1 MTPRAQVRRLG
12 IAAALWALPL
22 SMSCA
27 STEPPRLPPVEPRF
41 VVEDLR
47 QRAEQLWEHC
57 KLLPDEPRSRE
68 VMYRALPAPQLQA
81 FFKEYFAG
89 VDALYDER
97 TVAEALRHFE
107 RAYLILPLPEVL
119 REQAR
124 AYAMLGDHA
133 MSAIYY
139 ERYGLAE
146 GVSHGQCQRA
156 QLDML
161 RHVTFLAEERSE
173 YERRR

>member
-1 MTPRAQVRRLG
+1 MTPRALMRRTCVT
-12 IAAALWALPL
+12 AALWALPL
-22 SMSCA
+22 YVSCA
-27 STEPPRLPPVEPRF
+27 SPEPPRLPPVEPRF
-41 VVEDLR
+41 VIEDLR

-57 KLLPDEPRSRE
+57 GLLPDEPMSRE
-68 VMYRALPAPQLQA
+68 AMYRALPAPQLQA
-81 FFKEYFAG
+81 FFQEYFAG
-89 VDALYDER
+89 TDALYDER

-146 GVSHGQCQRA
+146 GVSHAQCQRA

-161 RHVTFLAEERSE
+161 RHVTFLADERSDF
-173 YERRR
+173 ERR

>member
-1 MTPRAQVRRLG
+1 MTPRALWRL
-12 IAAALWALPL
+12 IVVAAALLALPL

-27 STEPPRLPPVEPRF
+27 SPAPPRLPPVEPRF

-47 QRAEQLWEHC
+47 HRAEQLWEHC
-57 KLLPDEPRSRE
+57 KLLPDEPMPRD
-68 VMYRALPAPQLQA
+68 VIYRALPTSQLQA
-81 FFKEYFAG
+81 FFDEYFSG
-89 VDALYDER
+89 TDSLYHHR
-97 TVAEALRHFE
+97 PVEALRHFE
-107 RAYLILPLPEVL
+107 RAYQILPLPEVL

-133 MSAIYY
+133 MSALYY

-146 GVSHGQCQRA
+146 GVSHEQCQRA

-161 RHVTFLAEERSE
+161 RHVTFLAEERSD
-173 YERRR
+173 YERHH